1 MGPTLTKEAPRRYL
15 RFKVVSLAIVDHL
28 GGSDHLDDLGD
39 IDEVGDLGDKEEGV
53 TRRESCQRSSP
64 QSRSNH
70 SKSQAGTP

>member
-15 RFKVVSLAIVDHL
+15 RFWVVSLAIVDHL
-28 GGSDHLDDLGD
+28 DDLGD
-39 IDEVGDLGDKEEGV
+39 LDDEEEGV
-53 TRRESCQRSSP
+53 TRQESCQRSSP